1 MLAPPDVQL
10 SSEAITEGFS
20 WQRAAAAAG
29 LPRHTVVCVA
39 EQFIRRWVSAV
50 ADVYV
55 AGGRTG
61 VAEAQ
66 PTSRSLNAE
75 RLAVVDL
82 AAAAREEASAL
93 AHVAAGLLD
102 AAAREPRLADALL
115 CWREKVTAAHDFSPP
130 ALVAALGREPPA
142 TLAAKPFAH
151 RCTIPSTPPVEMRGM
166 APRWPVGVPRPGNM
180 LDTYSPQDR
189 EEVRAQLTAVEKW
202 NATRVC
208 GINSPRPIHKSWSDD
223 ARLPWFRGRVLWER
237 DGRCE
242 LIDTRLPATRVRMHR
257 EAVLW
262 MLRDFPHRQLV
273 SFLVHGVTLHD
284 DLPLQTSIAA
294 NLLSFYEVRGGPDA
308 VAEEMN
314 GLKERGWYLS
324 SAGLVTTADT
334 STVATT
340 AVGAAAAPAMAAT
353 ASPISTAR
361 LLTSPARINPRG
373 AVARKDLGPPR
384 GVAELGYPRRETFTI
399 DTGEPVTSVNVA
411 TSAEHSKTTGD
422 DFWARKEVKPRPCDL
437 MFNLL
442 VLRAMGNLMR
452 AACGVAPATLL
463 ILFDYKYFF
472 HALAYMA
479 GDVWKTGCAVPAR
492 EAPGVASRTR
502 LDVLI
507 ELVLAMGWTQ
517 ASKVAQDFANALMWL
532 LLRAVDE
539 ALAPHIIE
547 LREMSA
553 DRQHAAGP

>member
-1 MLAPPDVQL
+1 
-10 SSEAITEGFS
+10 
-20 WQRAAAAAG
+20 
-29 LPRHTVVCVA
+29 
-39 EQFIRRWVSAV
+39 
-50 ADVYV
+50 
-55 AGGRTG
+55 
-61 VAEAQ
+61 
-66 PTSRSLNAE
+66 
-75 RLAVVDL
+75 
-82 AAAAREEASAL
+82 
-93 AHVAAGLLD
+93 
-102 AAAREPRLADALL
+102 
-115 CWREKVTAAHDFSPP
+115 
-130 ALVAALGREPPA
+130 
-142 TLAAKPFAH
+142 
-151 RCTIPSTPPVEMRGM
+151 
-166 APRWPVGVPRPGNM
+166 
-180 LDTYSPQDR
+180 
-189 EEVRAQLTAVEKW
+189 
-202 NATRVC
+202 
-208 GINSPRPIHKSWSDD
+208 
-223 ARLPWFRGRVLWER
+223 
-237 DGRCE
+237 
-242 LIDTRLPATRVRMHR
+242 MHR

-308 VAEEMN
+308 VADEMN

-334 STVATT
+334 ATVATT
-340 AVGAAAAPAMAAT
+340 AAGTATAPARAAT
-353 ASPISTAR
+353 TSSVSTVR

-373 AVARKDLGPPR
+373 AVPRKDLGPPR

-411 TSAEHSKTTGD
+411 TSAEHSTATGD

-492 EAPGVASRTR
+492 EAVLAGEHLALRCPGCPTPLQHGCCHS
-502 LDVLI
+502 
-507 ELVLAMGWTQ
+507 LVLA
-517 ASKVAQDFANALMWL
+517 AAVAQRCSISLETD
-532 LLRAVDE
+532 
-539 ALAPHIIE
+539 
-547 LREMSA
+547 
-553 DRQHAAGP
+553 AGPPADPVTAPPRVAYRIGVAGAPGEAWEKGVRGPEPLPAVPSSRAAACRGTRVAAPRTSSNACDTS